1 MLFMAKFSIQSH
13 DYNLDFLHKSSKHGY
28 FDSFF
33 DVVLK
38 RRLYYLS
45 IKNIPAGCWSL
56 AGGFKVRCTLRYTT
70 GVGIMFS
77 LRSQTYYPLLD
88 FNQPHVFFEIY
99 WLTKPSFVVKKS
111 SQ

>member
-45 IKNIPAGCWSL
+45 IKNIPAGC
-56 AGGFKVRCTLRYTT
+56 
-70 GVGIMFS
+70 
-77 LRSQTYYPLLD
+77 
-88 FNQPHVFFEIY
+88 
-99 WLTKPSFVVKKS
+99 
-111 SQ
+111 